1 MTSDLAIAQ
10 LAVDH
15 IGSGAVLRPE
25 DFCLVAA
32 VNDDGIL
39 SQCLAR
45 SPDVASGRLRLETIR
60 GAASMSQAYNDAL
73 DGCDAQ
79 IVLFAH
85 QDVYLPAGWLDRA
98 IEVLSRLTVTHPDWA
113 VAGPYGVM
121 ADGRHVGRVW
131 DATMGRELGTPGFAP
146 TPVGSLDELLL
157 ILRRTS
163 GVRFDSMLPDFHLYG
178 TDIVQM
184 ALQQGHGAYAVDLPV
199 VHNNRPVATLR
210 GGYALAYAHA
220 QRKWRAQL
228 PIWTSICAL
237 SRWPFALWRAQ
248 WRRRHVSRRSE

>member
-1 MTSDLAIAQ
+1 M
-10 LAVDH
+10 
-15 IGSGAVLRPE
+15 LRPE

-131 DATMGRELGTPGFAP
+131 DATMGRELGAPGLVP
-146 TPVGSLDELLL
+146 TRVGSLDELLL

-248 WRRRHVSRRSE
+248 WRRRHVSRRSEALMADAQDLARRAGYEPD